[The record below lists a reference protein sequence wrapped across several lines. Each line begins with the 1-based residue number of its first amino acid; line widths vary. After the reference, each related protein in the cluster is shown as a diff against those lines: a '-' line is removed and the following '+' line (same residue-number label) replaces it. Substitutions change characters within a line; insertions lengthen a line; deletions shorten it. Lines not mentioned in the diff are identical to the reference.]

1 MIIKEQD
8 LFPNDMDANKN
19 AWISIL
25 VDLLKVDG
33 SYDSEGLGLYY
44 FDLDLSDI
52 FSQIT
57 EDDVVDAFG
66 QYNITKKDLENILLS
81 M

>member
-1 MIIKEQD
+1 
-8 LFPNDMDANKN
+8 MDSNKN
-19 AWISIL
+19 AWISVL

-52 FSQIT
+52 FSLIS
-57 EDDVVDAFG
+57 EDDVAAEFG
-66 QYNITKKDLENILLS
+66 QYNITKKIWKI
-81 M
+81 

>member
-1 MIIKEQD
+1 MIKEQD
-8 LFPNDMDANKN
+8 LFPNDMEANKN
-19 AWISIL
+19 AWISVL

-52 FSQIT
+52 FSQVS
-57 EDDVVDAFG
+57 EDDVAAEFG
-66 QYNITKKDLENILLS
+66 QYHITKKT
-81 M
+81 